1 VIDERGPAAND
12 ARKSRI
18 LIPDTSPLSLLAM
31 IGSEALDWLFVP
43 GADVWVPDMVR
54 TEATR
59 APDPGDDQRQK
70 HRATLADW
78 FRRNAGRIR
87 VVETHE
93 GLEYSKGMQA
103 WELGGSRPELKPSWK
118 GRGERSVLQVLD
130 VVETVL
136 EDGEAAIVLVDDN
149 KARIAIQL
157 ETRFDVDLMGTES
170 FITWIC
176 HRFRVHAAENAWAA
190 IRIATGGNA
199 PVGSARDPV
208 FLRK

>member
-1 VIDERGPAAND
+1 
-12 ARKSRI
+12 
-18 LIPDTSPLSLLAM
+18 M
-31 IGSEALDWLFVP
+31 IGGEALDWLFVP
-43 GADVWVPDMVR
+43 AADVWVPDMVR

-78 FRRNAGRIR
+78 FQRNAGRIH
-87 VVETHE
+87 VVETRE

-103 WELGGSRPELKPSWK
+103 WQLAGSRPELKPSWK
-118 GRGERSVLQVLD
+118 GRGEKSVLEVLD
-130 VVETVL
+130 VVETVVK
-136 EDGEAAIVLVDDN
+136 DGEAAIVLVDDN

-157 ETRFDVDLMGTES
+157 AARFDVDLMGTES

-176 HRFRVHAAENAWAA
+176 DRFRVRTAENAWVA

-199 PVGSARDPV
+199 LVGSAGDPV
-208 FLRK
+208 LLRK